1 MCVVDYSDT
10 VMKFD
15 SLKSLL
21 VDNTRWSRSSVVM
34 DFRRIQ
40 SKLLGDYEVEMIF
53 FRSLPSLC
61 M

>member
-1 MCVVDYSDT
+1 MCVVDYRDT